1 IGIFGGE
8 VRQPSNPFANLSE
21 VALRYAQVNA
31 LYAMDPD
38 LDRKTTN
45 KEKLPRYSLDLGN
58 GYVLLRRR
66 DRYPITLKDKYDVR
80 AICMHLG
87 IPAESKLRFKRWG
100 RLRLPNGQIA
110 RSVFGEANLSLRNIR
125 KLRCVKI
132 KDANRP
138 RIVEVSYY
146 FVANDIAYALGRCF
160 PDADVDLLRESYGT
174 LWAAP
179 GPARGRI
186 VFSVSLIQSV
196 VAMIPYILDGKD
208 IFFLVEKPG
217 LEMASMGGFEEE
229 DNEAEDPEEEHWHA
243 HVTGDQTRLVLC
255 SHRQTA
261 LGAPLLT
268 ARPFNC
274 RKKTFS
280 LPHKAILPPRDLKT
294 SGFRHMTRVHENL
307 IANATHEQ
315 LWMNSVYFQLWH
327 SNTVLKAKY
336 DTLQTNYSTLATSMP
351 QIFSI
356 IPNPYSVT
364 VPASTFSTTAQFLV
378 PSTKPEKIKYW
389 RRSDYNIRKATRG
402 DLSVSNDES
411 GTDSDEK
418 MPKKKKKKAKTENVL
433 GFLENE
439 DGTPFNDDRISFVR
453 STAYKSFNSLLNAGL
468 APANWRDCSL
478 EITNR
483 FRREMIEVIPALA
496 LGENYW
502 KVDAVGTEVYAQWK
516 RKHLPAATLEKG
528 KGKEVTLEKRKR
540 AHDGRFG
547 HKRRH
552 LEESANRA
560 PLDTAVIS
568 LDDTRSPSPPPVE
581 MPPPP
586 PVEMPQKM
594 NTRSPSPAP
603 IDTPQEMNE
612 PVLPTPPPDTPMPHF
627 TEPTT
632 EPEREEMVQVNDP
645 LSHFYVEAPQ
655 KSVLHSTRIRAVAST
670 IDSGSKSTPLTTAN
684 TVASTSKDASSKP
697 KGATY
702 FIPTATLT
710 GYNLFGKSFTDDGK
724 KKIPREQVKAE
735 YQRPENKQ
743 RWDKIAKER
752 KAEEKNKTEAAA
764 ASVESQPA

>member
-1 IGIFGGE
+1 
-8 VRQPSNPFANLSE
+8 
-21 VALRYAQVNA
+21 
-31 LYAMDPD
+31 
-38 LDRKTTN
+38 
-45 KEKLPRYSLDLGN
+45 
-58 GYVLLRRR
+58 
-66 DRYPITLKDKYDVR
+66 
-80 AICMHLG
+80 
-87 IPAESKLRFKRWG
+87 
-100 RLRLPNGQIA
+100 
-110 RSVFGEANLSLRNIR
+110 
-125 KLRCVKI
+125 
-132 KDANRP
+132 
-138 RIVEVSYY
+138 
-146 FVANDIAYALGRCF
+146 
-160 PDADVDLLRESYGT
+160 
-174 LWAAP
+174 
-179 GPARGRI
+179 
-186 VFSVSLIQSV
+186 
-196 VAMIPYILDGKD
+196 MIPYILDEKD

-217 LEMASMGGFEEE
+217 LEMATMGGFEED
-229 DNEAEDPEEEHWHA
+229 DNEAEDPEDEPSSNSPWSSPVDRSPVQLPQEDFFSTPQNHS
-243 HVTGDQTRLVLC
+243 TSSRSQN
-255 SHRQTA
+255 HR
-261 LGAPLLT
+261 
-268 ARPFNC
+268 
-274 RKKTFS
+274 FS
-280 LPHKAILPPRDLKT
+280 A
-294 SGFRHMTRVHENL
+294 
-307 IANATHEQ
+307 
-315 LWMNSVYFQLWH
+315 
-327 SNTVLKAKY
+327 Y
-336 DTLQTNYSTLATSMP
+336 DKPTDSDSFYRTDYSTLAISIP

-356 IPNPYSVT
+356 IPNPYSVA
-364 VPASTFSTTAQFLV
+364 VPASTFSTTAQVLV

-389 RRSDYNIRKATRG
+389 RRSDYNIRKSTRG
-402 DLSVSNDES
+402 DLTVSNDES
-411 GTDSDEK
+411 GTDSDED
-418 MPKKKKKKAKTENVL
+418 MPKKKKKAKTENVL

-439 DGTPFNDDRISFVR
+439 DGTPFNDDCISFVR
-453 STAYKSFNSLLNAGL
+453 STAYKCFNSLLNAGL

-483 FRREMIEVIPALA
+483 FRREMIEAIPALA

-547 HKRRH
+547 YKRRH

-560 PLDTAVIS
+560 PLDTVVIS
-568 LDDTRSPSPPPVE
+568 LDDTRSPSPRPVE
-581 MPPPP
+581 MPPPL
-586 PVEMPQKM
+586 PVEMPQEM

-632 EPEREEMVQVNDP
+632 EPEREVNDP

-655 KSVLHSTRIRAVAST
+655 KPVLQSTRILAVAST

-684 TVASTSKDASSKP
+684 TVASTSKDTSSKP

-752 KAEEKNKTEAAA
+752 KAQEKNKAEAAA
-764 ASVESQPA
+764 APAESQPA